1 MFEVFELI
9 STWFDFC
16 SLEYLKNY
24 PQILLEKKKK
34 KIPTQLMRNL
44 EIYHNQ
50 ISPLERAPCLQN
62 ISFVSIIILF
72 STIV

>member
-1 MFEVFELI
+1 
-9 STWFDFC
+9 
-16 SLEYLKNY
+16 
-24 PQILLEKKKK
+24 
-34 KIPTQLMRNL
+34 MRNL

>member
-34 KIPTQLMRNL
+34 KNPYTVN
-44 EIYHNQ
+44 EK
-50 ISPLERAPCLQN
+50 PGN
-62 ISFVSIIILF
+62 IS
-72 STIV
+72 